1 MQIDGGEKVRLEVP
15 ATNGAF
21 AEVSAAFDF
30 TPGVH
35 AVRVSNGAGWAPD
48 IDGLIIR

>member
-1 MQIDGGEKVRLEVP
+1 VQIDGGEKVRLEVP

-21 AEVSAAFDF
+21 EEVSTEFDF

-35 AVRVSNGAGWAPD
+35 SVRVSNGAGWTPD
-48 IDGLIIR
+48 IDVMTLR